1 MPGAAKEVINELLA
15 ALITIVGWVHALLKP
30 IGEWIAVSVLG
41 AFEEITKVI

>member
-1 MPGAAKEVINELLA
+1 MPGALKELLA
-15 ALITIVGWVHALLKP
+15 ALITLVSWAHGILKP